1 MQKKKTLKLTNETC
15 HFPIGNSLS
24 ELLPFTKKP
33 HGTSARNEVEVER
46 IEIQRGTVPR
56 RLKAS
61 TRFVG
66 WVDLQSFGQVSSVP
80 ESTKGKGRSH
90 LQ

>member
-1 MQKKKTLKLTNETC
+1 MPFSNWKFAFQNC
-15 HFPIGNSLS
+15 FN
-24 ELLPFTKKP
+24 LPKKP

-46 IEIQRGTVPR
+46 IEIQRGTAPR

-61 TRFVG
+61 IRFVG
-66 WVDLQSFGQVSSVP
+66 WVDLQSFGQVSSML